1 MDMDR
6 RGFLKLLGGLATLPI
21 AGKFFKFAKKA
32 TTAAPK
38 VLKEQGMPD
47 FFYDLVAGVK
57 KFGKPTKSTRDY
69 DVYEYVDPRNG
80 RRVEVRDG
88 RDEVAIGFESDR
100 GFQAEMG
107 VKKGIPDEMT
117 KGKKPPD
124 EYYEGEQVY
133 YPAGPDD
140 YIKDFETEIGGG
152 YSGLEEVAKK
162 FREGKSGGGI
172 AGSPPVYQ
180 TNDPKDALKEI
191 IRRTPFLGG
200 TGEVLPIFSNE
211 NMNIE
216 TYIGGPQDPVSYG
229 LGAFTNRGDIMLNQL
244 SSGDKQIGVEF
255 GTTTTPNTTFGL
267 GYTEG
272 QGPRFGLQYERRFA
286 DGGRA
291 GYVRGGPIVTSATR
305 NELNRYL
312 KEKQKEEQKIKNK
325 TSLDSLMKER
335 REQIIPALKSANV
348 ISDNDVSRI
357 LQQYGLISLAEGGI
371 ASGPPPK
378 RGPLPQG
385 LETLFQTR

>member
-1 MDMDR
+1 MDR
-6 RGFLKLLGGLATLPI
+6 RGFLKLLGGLAALPI
-21 AGKFFKFAKKA
+21 AGKYFKFAKKA

-38 VLKEQGMPD
+38 ILKDQGMPD

-152 YSGLEEVAKK
+152 YEGLKDTAKK
-162 FREGKSGGGI
+162 LKRHLEPKADGGRVGLQ
-172 AGSPPVYQ
+172 AGGPPIYQ
-180 TNDPKDALKEI
+180 TTDPKEAAKEI
-191 IRRTPFLGG
+191 IRRIPQLGG
-200 TGEVLPIFSNE
+200 AGYNLPIYSN
-211 NMNIE
+211 NNSNIE
-216 TYIGGPQDPVSYG
+216 AYIG
-229 LGAFTNRGDIMLNQL
+229 
-244 SSGDKQIGVEF
+244 
-255 GTTTTPNTTFGL
+255 TPNDQIPFGIGGNIEGVGNVGIAKL
-267 GYTEG
+267 RGMDDYGNPRSEYNAHWSAGTGIPNLDFDLQYNTER
-272 QGPRFGLQYERRFA
+272 GPRFDLRYEKRFA
-286 DGGRA
+286 NGGLTDTIPPEK
-291 GYVRGGPIVTSATR
+291 GPMS
-305 NELNRYL
+305 
-312 KEKQKEEQKIKNK
+312 Q
-325 TSLDSLMKER
+325 
-335 REQIIPALKSANV
+335 
-348 ISDNDVSRI
+348 
-357 LQQYGLISLAEGGI
+357 GI
-371 ASGPPPK
+371 ES
-378 RGPLPQG
+378 
-385 LETLFQTR
+385 LFQTR